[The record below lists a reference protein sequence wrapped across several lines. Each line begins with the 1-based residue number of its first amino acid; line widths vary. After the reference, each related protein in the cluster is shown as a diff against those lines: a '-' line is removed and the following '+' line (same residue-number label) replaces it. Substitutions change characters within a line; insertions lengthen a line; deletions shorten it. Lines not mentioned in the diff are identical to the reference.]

1 MVTNRNIK
9 SMIHMAAFS
18 LNARNLNPLAD
29 HLSCSGKKVMLYE
42 IVFYS
47 CSSDKDSH
55 YNPYSV
61 FGMDHWLV
69 A

>member
-1 MVTNRNIK
+1 
-9 SMIHMAAFS
+9 MIHMAAFS

-55 YNPYSV
+55 YNYYSE
-61 FGMDHWLV
+61 FEWITGLALSFWLCD
-69 A
+69 